1 MQGRKHDKGW
11 DSFSGNLL
19 ALRQDSYCCTSAASV
34 WPLNHSSFARHCII
48 CQPEPWVSQLDSAR
62 VIFPPEYANIV
73 IELHKCLP
81 TDLFKNTF
89 LKNRST
95 WFKTFSKLVENLRQV
110 TEKQKRT
117 EALPES
123 TETKRVCAIRST
135 QWRQGQIARTLLGKS
150 TVPDTKSG
158 LRYTYQYFERTK

>member
-89 LKNRST
+89 FKNRST

-123 TETKRVCAIRST
+123 TETKSVCHSINAMEAGT
-135 QWRQGQIARTLLGKS
+135 NCQNAFGQINS
-150 TVPDTKSG
+150 T
-158 LRYTYQYFERTK
+158 RYKIWPKVYISVL